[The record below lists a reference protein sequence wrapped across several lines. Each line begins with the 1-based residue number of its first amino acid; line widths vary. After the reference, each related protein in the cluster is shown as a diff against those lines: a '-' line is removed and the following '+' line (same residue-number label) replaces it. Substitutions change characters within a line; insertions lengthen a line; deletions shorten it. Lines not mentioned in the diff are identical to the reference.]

1 MRGPGGDAPPG
12 APETFPAE
20 LTDALVGIQRLIR
33 RRLRGGLTGPRLRGA
48 EVELLRLV
56 HSRPGI
62 GVSEAAKELH
72 LAGNSVSTLVNQLVR
87 DAYLVRETDPADRR
101 AARLRLTGAAEKRL
115 EDWHRRRAELVGG
128 RLARLDAA
136 DRDALRAALP
146 ALGRLAELLREAG
159 ETDAADRASG
169 DRVSGDRAVA
179 RVSAPTGAAA
189 EGIRTEGTPS

>member
-33 RRLRGGLTGPRLRGA
+33 RRLRGGLAGPRLRGA

-56 HSRPGI
+56 GTRPGI

-128 RLARLDAA
+128 RLARLDGA

-146 ALGRLAELLREAG
+146 ALRRLAGLLREDDEAG
-159 ETDAADRASG
+159 EDLTAASVG
-169 DRVSGDRAVA
+169 
-179 RVSAPTGAAA
+179 APAGAGAAP
-189 EGIRTEGTPS
+189 EGPWTEGTPS

>member
-1 MRGPGGDAPPG
+1 MHGPGGDAPPG

-56 HSRPGI
+56 ESRPGI
-62 GVSEAAKELH
+62 GVSEAARELH
-72 LAGNSVSTLVNQLVR
+72 LASNSVSTLVNQLVR
-87 DAYLVRETDPADRR
+87 DEYLVRETDPADRR

-128 RLARLDAA
+128 RLARLDGA
-136 DRDALRAALP
+136 DHDALRAALP
-146 ALGRLAELLREAG
+146 ALRRLADLLHEDPEADEG
-159 ETDAADRASG
+159 PT
-169 DRVSGDRAVA
+169 VP
-179 RVSAPTGAAA
+179 VSAPAGAAA
-189 EGIRTEGTPS
+189 APAGPWTEGTPS